1 MATQLPIREGLD
13 LSLIPDADL
22 DALRANDLPA
32 VSDATLDF
40 LRGEGSSLDAFT
52 ANAGRAITSG
62 LRGLGIYRPDEQE
75 DLDAERKARMLQDT
89 NPAMSLLGGLSGG
102 LLEPVSL
109 PFFFL
114 KPIKVGG
121 ALLTGAARGAASGA
135 VYGGIEPVYDE
146 FNDSRL
152 LNIGVGVGFGGVIGA
167 AAAKIAAKFG
177 FNPDSPTLKE
187 DIEKAPDEVQAR
199 MEAEM
204 EAEVDASSVEGE
216 APTLRGLN
224 GEVIEPDEPNIDFG
238 GKQTRWNPEL
248 KSMETVE
255 MAPPSMDFSVP
266 STIKNKVKIVNT
278 QAEGLDDIDEALW
291 HIGGPN
297 AQKAEIALTSLSDK
311 TGMTH
316 KELKLMAQT
325 ARKELVKRSASIATD
340 GKLNFDRQPSM
351 AASVIRNRFDP
362 PREVVTPIQPKRI
375 DLKDGLD
382 VNDRELLKTAGVFM
396 RVNKNGN
403 LTFHDVLNGY
413 KFIPGDELKYR
424 MNSVGIDLDIP
435 QFKLR
440 EKAAAAQKLAEPEVK
455 ADVDARMAQESPETP
470 TAASNQPPKA
480 QVADDLDV
488 PPEDIGIP
496 KQQRSVGSAGVDPKT
511 YLGQELMPDTSKKV
525 GKGGVAAER
534 VLLKMLENDDPR
546 VAVPKDGD
554 KAVKG
559 AGTFAGSKQRG
570 AAELRKIIEKYGNIP
585 EFMLARKGDPRGM
598 SDAETVAMRWFHA
611 DAMANRGRLLERLKT
626 IVANQEGL
634 DTPEAAK
641 LSEDLVYYTG
651 VDMFMRNEGSKLS
664 RALNARRILSQTIA
678 EGQTPQ
684 TKMMRGMFPG
694 MSCK

>member
-1 MATQLPIREGLD
+1 MADID

-22 DALRANDLPA
+22 EALKTNDLSSL
-32 VSDATLDF
+32 SDATLSY
-40 LRGEGSSLDAFT
+40 LRGEGSSIDAFT
-52 ANAGRAITSG
+52 ANAGRALTSG

-75 DLDAERKARMLQDT
+75 DLDAERKARMLQET
-89 NPAMSLLGGLSGG
+89 NPAMSLLGGFTGG
-102 LLEPVSL
+102 MLEPISL

-121 ALLTGAARGAASGA
+121 ALLTGAARGAVSGA
-135 VYGGIEPVYDE
+135 VYGGIEPVYEE

-216 APTLRGLN
+216 APTLRSLN

-297 AQKAEIALTSLSDK
+297 AQKAEIALTSLSEK

-325 ARKELVKRSASIATD
+325 ARKELVRRSASIVQD

-351 AASVIRNRFDP
+351 VASTIRNRFDP
-362 PREVVTPIQPKRI
+362 PREIVTPIQPKRI

-382 VNDRELLKTAGVFM
+382 VNDREVLKKAGVFM

-403 LTFHDVLNGY
+403 LTFHDAFNGY
-413 KFIPGDELKYR
+413 KFISGDELKYR

-455 ADVDARMAQESPETP
+455 ADVDARLAQESPETP

-611 DAMANRGRLLERLKT
+611 DAMANRGRLLERLKN

-678 EGQTPQ
+678 QGQTPQ